1 MKCYEKENVSPFWGE
16 TFSFEQFFDISTMR
30 YSSYIG
36 LPLIDEKSIVD
47 GLSYTVMALRHTHPG
62 STWRSSVDC

>member
-1 MKCYEKENVSPFWGE
+1 MLQKRECLPFLGE
-16 TFSFEQFFDISTMR
+16 TFSFEQFFDISPMR

-47 GLSYTVMALRHTHPG
+47 GLSYTVRASRHTHPG

>member
-1 MKCYEKENVSPFWGE
+1 MLQKRECLHFLGGE
-16 TFSFEQFFDISTMR
+16 TFTFEQFFDISPMR

-47 GLSYTVMALRHTHPG
+47 GLSYTVMASRHTHPG

>member
-1 MKCYEKENVSPFWGE
+1 MLQKRECLPFLGG
-16 TFSFEQFFDISTMR
+16 TFSFEQFFDISPMR

-47 GLSYTVMALRHTHPG
+47 GLSYTVMASRHTHPG